1 MKRWS
6 ENSRRG
12 AAWSFIFPVL
22 GLLVLAS
29 ASLAGTDKEKAQA
42 PAGKARAVAARV
54 NGAPIYEDQLSAQMA
69 VEFRKYRKFGARKP
83 TPDLEKVLRNR
94 ALEKLI
100 TVEVVYQAS
109 QGLDIPDFDKKIEKR
124 LRAAKTRPVHSAPEM
139 TDTELRENIRQTI
152 AIEEYL
158 KRAGVTSP
166 EVPETEIKDYYEKNK
181 KSFMTQETVHVR
193 HILVQV
199 AQEAKN
205 EKKAIA
211 RKRIEK
217 ARKSIQDGRP
227 FEEVAREYS
236 EDNAASA
243 GGDIG
248 FIRKGYMPKEFD
260 EVAFTIEPGKLS
272 EIVQTIHGYHILEV
286 VEKQPEGVVP
296 YEKVKD
302 FVGKYLSN
310 ELAKKKR
317 NELVQALKAKAKI
330 EVLSN

>member
-1 MKRWS
+1 
-6 ENSRRG
+6 
-12 AAWSFIFPVL
+12 
-22 GLLVLAS
+22 
-29 ASLAGTDKEKAQA
+29 
-42 PAGKARAVAARV
+42 
-54 NGAPIYEDQLSAQMA
+54 
-69 VEFRKYRKFGARKP
+69 
-83 TPDLEKVLRNR
+83 
-94 ALEKLI
+94 
-100 TVEVVYQAS
+100 
-109 QGLDIPDFDKKIEKR
+109 
-124 LRAAKTRPVHSAPEM
+124 
-139 TDTELRENIRQTI
+139 
-152 AIEEYL
+152 
-158 KRAGVTSP
+158 
-166 EVPETEIKDYYEKNK
+166 
-181 KSFMTQETVHVR
+181 
-193 HILVQV
+193 V

-236 EDNAASA
+236 EDNAAAA

-260 EVAFTIEPGKLS
+260 ATAFTIEPGKLS